1 MRRKVFYFL
10 LFTLFAVSCMACNL
24 SADTTKTSKKA
35 DNPLIEDGYDVD
47 ADTVMEY
54 YGKPIQHLTSFT
66 NNTITLS
73 CPTPNRWKGFYT
85 WKGFKISNFYVK
97 TSEASFRGMN
107 AAILSPITM
116 TTSIDSITDSIFTDR
131 LLAIEYKGRRW
142 VYSNVIRNTEADTML
157 SFEEI
162 RTGKEG
168 IELSYVGG
176 QGYKYDYQLLIN
188 MSDGQPCLTNIYV
201 DEYNSTAKYQATHQ
215 FDFTPF
221 DDEGDFSL
229 YRYRRHFPMLVR
241 MGNYEAFGE

>member
-1 MRRKVFYFL
+1 MRNKAFYFL
-10 LFTLFAVSCMACNL
+10 LFTLFAVNCMAFNL
-24 SADTTKTSKKA
+24 SADTTKTSEKA
-35 DNPLIEDGYDVD
+35 DNPLIEDGYDLD
-47 ADTVMEY
+47 ADTVTSY

-97 TSEASFRGMN
+97 TGEASFKGMN

-131 LLAIEYKGRRW
+131 LLAIEYKGKRW
-142 VYSNVIRNTEADTML
+142 VYSNVIHNTEADTML

-162 RTGKEG
+162 RTGKVG
-168 IELSYVGG
+168 IELSYEGG
-176 QGYKYDYQLLIN
+176 QGYKYYYQLLIN

-201 DEYNSTAKYQATHQ
+201 EEHNSTAKYQATHQ
-215 FDFTPF
+215 FDFTAF

-229 YRYRRHFPMLVR
+229 YRYRRHFPMLLR

>member
-1 MRRKVFYFL
+1 M
-10 LFTLFAVSCMACNL
+10 
-24 SADTTKTSKKA
+24 KT
-35 DNPLIEDGYDVD
+35 G
-47 ADTVMEY
+47 
-54 YGKPIQHLTSFT
+54 
-66 NNTITLS
+66 
-73 CPTPNRWKGFYT
+73 
-85 WKGFKISNFYVK
+85 
-97 TSEASFRGMN
+97 EASFKGMN

-131 LLAIEYKGRRW
+131 LLAIEYKGKRW

-162 RTGKEG
+162 RTGKVG
-168 IELSYVGG
+168 IELSYVAG
-176 QGYKYDYQLLIN
+176 QGYKYDYLLLIN

-215 FDFTPF
+215 FDFTAF

-229 YRYRRHFPMLVR
+229 YRYRRHFPMLLR

>member
-1 MRRKVFYFL
+1 MRRKGFYFL
-10 LFTLFAVSCMACNL
+10 LFTLFAVNCIVYNL
-24 SADTTKTSKKA
+24 SFDNKKTNKKA
-35 DNPLIEDGYDVD
+35 EEALKDSGYDVE
-47 ADTVMEY
+47 ADTVTSY
-54 YGKPIQHLTSFT
+54 YGKPIQHLTNFV
-66 NNTITLS
+66 NNTIVLS

-97 TSEASFRGMN
+97 TGEASFKGMN

-131 LLAIEYKGRRW
+131 LLAIEYKGKRW
-142 VYSNVIRNTEADTML
+142 VYSNVIHNTEADTML

-162 RTGKEG
+162 RTGKVG
-168 IELSYVGG
+168 IELSYEGG
-176 QGYKYDYQLLIN
+176 QGYKYYYQLLIN

-201 DEYNSTAKYQATHQ
+201 EEHNSTAKYQATHQ
-215 FDFTPF
+215 FDFTAF

-229 YRYRRHFPMLVR
+229 YRYRRHFPMLLR

>member
-1 MRRKVFYFL
+1 MRRKGFYFL
-10 LFTLFAVSCMACNL
+10 LFTLFAVNCIVYNL
-24 SADTTKTSKKA
+24 SFDNKKTNKKA
-35 DNPLIEDGYDVD
+35 EEALKDSGYDVE
-47 ADTVMEY
+47 ADTVTSY
-54 YGKPIQHLTSFT
+54 YGKPIQHLTNFV
-66 NNTITLS
+66 NNTIVLN
-73 CPTPNRWKGFYT
+73 CPTPSRWKGFYT

-97 TSEASFRGMN
+97 TGEASFKGMN

-162 RTGKEG
+162 RTGKVG

-176 QGYKYDYQLLIN
+176 QGYKYDYLLLIN
-188 MSDGQPCLTNIYV
+188 MSDGQPCLTKIYV
-201 DEYNSTAKYQATHQ
+201 EEHNSSMKYQATHQ
-215 FDFTPF
+215 FYFTPF

-229 YRYRRHFPMLVR
+229 YRYRRHFPMLLR

>member
-1 MRRKVFYFL
+1 
-10 LFTLFAVSCMACNL
+10 
-24 SADTTKTSKKA
+24 
-35 DNPLIEDGYDVD
+35 
-47 ADTVMEY
+47 
-54 YGKPIQHLTSFT
+54 
-66 NNTITLS
+66 
-73 CPTPNRWKGFYT
+73 
-85 WKGFKISNFYVK
+85 
-97 TSEASFRGMN
+97 
-107 AAILSPITM
+107 M

-168 IELSYVGG
+168 IELSYEGG
-176 QGYKYDYQLLIN
+176 QGYKYDYLLLIN

-201 DEYNSTAKYQATHQ
+201 DEHNSTAKYQATRQ
-215 FDFTPF
+215 FDFTAF

-229 YRYRRHFPMLVR
+229 YRYRRHFPMLLR